1 MNQQA
6 QTTEI
11 FTLYDEILPTEITK
25 KLYDDNKLIIDYKQ
39 YYLYEKALCEMMET
53 IKPKTEQQKLFIN
66 VIIELKMHIKN
77 IKNNKRSDFKKFK
90 RTDFKFIKRT
100 IKIKPTS
107 EHFNRYYNKK
117 YDNETEVL
125 NEIYRLS
132 YLIKNSELI
141 GYSGATDILTELN
154 RTRTYILNEIKKEKP
169 IYNPYSQIR
178 VIKQKLEVL
187 IFNVKRTEINDGD
200 EWRLNEEDKLNKR
213 GVYNNYIKDDAEFVK
228 YKNKYNHHY
237 TDIIKEY
244 IKNYIYDNIE
254 IEAIYNKTK
263 KTITEMNYNYFY
275 RIQNIK
281 SYDKNTKKT
290 SNKKCKSYNTNNGN
304 NNGWYF
310 GGIKTDD
317 LKYILKE
324 NGFKAKDFKGKYY
337 GDLVEMFLKL

>member
-1 MNQQA
+1 MDITNYKMNQQQPTA
-6 QTTEI
+6 TTIEM
-11 FTLYDEILPTEITK
+11 YNNNE
-25 KLYDDNKLIIDYKQ
+25 LIIEYQQ
-39 YYLYEKALCEMMET
+39 YYYYENALCEMMEM
-53 IKPKTEQQKLFIN
+53 KPKTKQQKLFIN
-66 VIIELKMHIKN
+66 VIIELKNHFKN
-77 IKNNKRSDFKKFK
+77 IKNKNNK

-107 EHFNRYYNKK
+107 TYFNRYYNKN

-154 RTRTYILNEIKKEKP
+154 RTRTYILNEIKKRIP

-187 IFNVKRTEINDGD
+187 IFNIKRTEINEGD
-200 EWRLNEEDKLNKR
+200 EWRLKEEDKLNKR
-213 GVYNNYIKDDAEFVK
+213 GVYNNYIKDDAEYVK
-228 YKNKYNHHY
+228 YKNKYTHHY
-237 TDIIKEY
+237 TDKIKEY
-244 IKNYIYDNIE
+244 IKNYIYNNNE
-254 IEAIYNKTK
+254 IKAIYNKK
-263 KTITEMNYNYFY
+263 NKTITEMNYNYFY
-275 RIQNIK
+275 KIQNIK

-310 GGIKTDD
+310 GGIKTND
-317 LKYILKE
+317 LKYILSK
-324 NGFKAKDFKGKYY
+324 NGFKPKDFKGKLY
-337 GDLVEMFLKL
+337 GDLAEMYIKL